1 MIKLDT
7 TNGHNKKV
15 IDDFNEVSSKIADS
29 ELLYLILTYW
39 ADDQDLKGMT
49 ELLKDRTEN
58 NKIVWLVVT
67 DKAKEIYFSG
77 LFDLYLLYEDNSEAL
92 VEDFTQLIEAL
103 EKGIDIG
110 IEAGKLKIT

>member
-67 DKAKEIYFSG
+67 DKAKEVYLSG
-77 LFDLYLLYEDNSEAL
+77 LFDLYLLYEDNSETL
-92 VEDFTQLIEAL
+92 VEGFTQLVEAL
-103 EKGIDIG
+103 EKGIEVG
-110 IEAGKLKIT
+110 IEVGKLKIT